1 MKNNEHIVPQ
11 IRKILQTFLWV
22 DGKFASPAMQT
33 TVIFSRLSLVPIKKL
48 WEGLFSTQ
56 MK

>member
-22 DGKFASPAMQT
+22 DRKFASPALQT
-33 TVIFSRLSLVPIKKL
+33 SVIFSRLSLVPIKKL